1 VQNPVP
7 FGGRGDAHLARI
19 DAVNP
24 VLKAVVQVLA
34 DEARA
39 SAALADDKGSLGVA
53 PNSLIFWK

>member
-1 VQNPVP
+1 MAEAIPLIQSAN
-7 FGGRGDAHLARI
+7 
-19 DAVNP
+19 
-24 VLKAVVQVLA
+24 AVVQVLA